1 MIRADV
7 PLSLPARPADPP
19 APGFPLI
26 ASVAPLAAAGVI
38 WLITGSAFVLIFA
51 VLGPVIAVAGML
63 DARRTGRRTR
73 RANAADQEQA
83 LATLRAEVVLR
94 HEELR
99 RLQWRRTPSANSIV
113 AAPHAALRWTGS
125 GSDVSLGSGAVPSGL
140 RIDGGAG
147 LDEHRDLRDWAATLT
162 EAPIHADSG
171 GGIGI
176 VGPLPLGQAL
186 ARGLLVQLACSLAPD
201 QVGLSV
207 PEHGWDW
214 VAALPYDSGPA
225 CARTLV
231 VCEVPP
237 GVVPRGAAPAGSRLI
252 IALARTLAALPV
264 GCDTIVRVHDPGR
277 AEVLRSGVHAWGTG
291 FRPEL
296 ITVEQ
301 ALRVARVLS
310 DRAVTAGLVQ
320 TARSVPASVALGE
333 LTGFRPGQPERRGR
347 SRSPSLRCAIGVGEA
362 GEVSLDL
369 VGAGPHAVVGGTT
382 GSGKSELLVTWVA
395 AMAAA
400 ASPGEVTFLL
410 VDFKGGAAFA
420 PLCTLPH
427 CVGLITDLDG
437 HQAARALASLAAEL
451 RYRERV
457 LGRAGARD
465 IVHLWRQDSSGTL
478 PRLVIVVDEFATML
492 TAFPDL
498 HALFVDIAARGRSL
512 GVHLILC
519 TQRPTGV
526 VRDALL
532 ANCTLRV
539 SLRVNNRADSVAV
552 LGTDA
557 AAVLAA
563 DQAGRCLIATD
574 SSGPVLCQV
583 ATTSGQEISALA
595 AAAAGE
601 PRPRRPWLD
610 LLSPRVR
617 RVDLLALVA
626 SGTAVDEST
635 ADLPSPAP
643 GPDRAASG
651 TRAASGALLG
661 LLDEPELQRY
671 RVARYDPMVEGSLL
685 VIGGPRSGKSAAL
698 ATVAAGF
705 APNGDAVLL
714 GADVEAV
721 WDALVQARRRLDV
734 GGSPVARLLLL
745 DDFDSVHARWDQEHR
760 PAALELVAGL
770 LRDGAE
776 GGLRIVVAAQ
786 RLAGP
791 LQVLPALCQ
800 RRLVLRLPDVA
811 EHLAA
816 GGAVAL
822 FDDRLP
828 PGGGTWQGHRIQ
840 LLAPEQGGAGPSGP
854 SGPDG
859 PGGPGGLGGPGGPGS
874 PALTRRSDAPEL
886 PDAAAL
892 LGQPGQTLLVVSGS
906 PSRSAAALG
915 AVPGARVV
923 DLAATSRDE
932 IAEMAQTGATLRLSE
947 TQSGTA
953 FVGDVDVWQAQ
964 WSLLGALRP
973 RANLVFDGCSLADYR
988 AISRRRDLPPP
999 LAPNRDRVWVLPPDG
1014 TVHRATLQP
1023 PVA

>member
-7 PLSLPARPADPP
+7 PLTLPTRPADLPP
-19 APGFPLI
+19 PGFPLI
-26 ASVAPLAAAGVI
+26 ASVAPLAAAGAI

-73 RANAADQEQA
+73 RTNALDQGQA
-83 LATLRAEVVLR
+83 LATLRAEVALR
-94 HEELR
+94 HEELLR
-99 RLQWRRTPSANSIV
+99 AHWRRTPSANSIV
-113 AAPHAALRWTGS
+113 AAPHAAIRWTGS
-125 GSDVSLGSGAVPSGL
+125 GADVSLGSGAVPSGL
-140 RIDGGAG
+140 RLDGGAAP
-147 LDEHRDLRDWAATLT
+147 DEHRDVRDWAATLT
-162 EAPIHADSG
+162 EAPIDADAG

-176 VGPLPLGQAL
+176 VGPLSLGQAL

-201 QVGLSV
+201 QVGLTV
-207 PEHGWDW
+207 PDRGWEW
-214 VAALPYDSGPA
+214 AVALPHDTGQS
-225 CARTLV
+225 CARRLVICQAPSGGAPKSGGAPLGGAPKGSGLV
-231 VCEVPP
+231 V
-237 GVVPRGAAPAGSRLI
+237 
-252 IALARTLAALPV
+252 ALAGTLAELPW
-264 GCDTIVRVHDPGR
+264 GCDTIVRLQGPGR
-277 AEVLRSGVHAWGTG
+277 AEVLRSSVHACGSG

-301 ALRVARVLS
+301 AIVVARVLS
-310 DRAVTAGLVQ
+310 ARASAAGLVQ
-320 TARSVPASVALGE
+320 NARRVPASVALGE
-333 LTGFRPGQPERRGR
+333 LSGFQPGYRAPHGQPQ
-347 SRSPSLRCAIGVGEA
+347 SPNLRCVIGVGEA

-400 ASPGEVTFLL
+400 AGPDEVTFLL

-420 PLCTLPH
+420 PLCALPH
-427 CVGLITDLDG
+427 CVGLITDLDV

-457 LGRAGARD
+457 LGHAGARD
-465 IVHLWRQDSSGTL
+465 IVDLRRQDAGGAL

-557 AAVLAA
+557 AAALGA
-563 DQAGRCLIATD
+563 DQAGRCLIAAD

-583 ATTSGQEISALA
+583 ATTSPREIRSLA
-595 AAAAGE
+595 VADADA
-601 PRPRRPWLD
+601 PNPRRPWLD
-610 LLSPRVR
+610 LLPQTVSRE
-617 RVDLLALVA
+617 DLLALVA
-626 SGTAVDEST
+626 GGTAADES
-635 ADLPSPAP
+635 AFGGAAVAAGHDRAVPDARAAP
-643 GPDRAASG
+643 GG
-651 TRAASGALLG
+651 LLG

-671 RVARYDPMVEGSLL
+671 RVARYEPIAEGSLL
-685 VIGGPRSGKSAAL
+685 VIGGPRSGKSTAL
-698 ATVAAGF
+698 ASVAAGF
-705 APNGDAVLL
+705 APVGDAVLL

-721 WDALVQARRRLDV
+721 WDCLVKARQCLDA
-734 GGSPVARLLLL
+734 GGSPAARLLLL

-760 PAALELVAGL
+760 PAALELLAGL

-776 GGLRIVVAAQ
+776 GGLRIVIAAQ
-786 RLAGP
+786 RLTGS
-791 LQVLPALCQ
+791 LQSLPALCQ

-811 EHLAA
+811 EHVAL
-816 GGAVAL
+816 GGVAAL

-828 PGGGTWQGHRIQ
+828 PGGGSWQDHRIQ
-840 LLAPEQGGAGPSGP
+840 LLAPEQSGAI
-854 SGPDG
+854 PDVAAQRDIE
-859 PGGPGGLGGPGGPGS
+859 PR
-874 PALTRRSDAPEL
+874 T
-886 PDAAAL
+886 DAAAL
-892 LGQPGQTLLVVSGS
+892 LGRPGQTLLVVSDS
-906 PSRSAAALG
+906 PSRSAAVLG
-915 AVPGARVV
+915 TVPGARVV
-923 DLAATSRDE
+923 DLAAVSHGE
-932 IAEMAQTGATLRLSE
+932 LAEAAQAGASLRLSE
-947 TQSGTA
+947 SQSGTA
-953 FVGDVDVWQAQ
+953 FVGDVDAWQAQ

-973 RANLVFDGCSLADYR
+973 HADLVFDGCSLADYR

-999 LAPNRDRVWVLPPDG
+999 LAPNRGRVWVLRPDG
-1014 TVHRATLQP
+1014 AVHRATLRAQ
-1023 PVA
+1023 VV

>member
-7 PLSLPARPADPP
+7 PLTLPARPADPP

-51 VLGPVIAVAGML
+51 VLGPVIALAGML

-83 LATLRAEVVLR
+83 LVTLRAEVALR
-94 HEELR
+94 QEELR

-140 RIDGGAG
+140 RLDGGAG
-147 LDEHRDLRDWAATLT
+147 LDEHRDLRDWAATLP
-162 EAPIHADSG
+162 EAPIVADVG

-186 ARGLLVQLACSLAPD
+186 GRGLLVQLACSLVPD
-201 QVGLSV
+201 QVRLSV
-207 PEHGWDW
+207 PENGWDW
-214 VAALPYDSGPA
+214 AAALPYDTGSV
-225 CARTLV
+225 CARTVV
-231 VCEVPP
+231 VCEAPP
-237 GVVPRGAAPAGSRLI
+237 GGASGKPAPAGSGLI
-252 IALARTLAALPV
+252 IALAGTLEALPV
-264 GCDTIVRVHDPGR
+264 GCDTIVRMQGPGR

-310 DRAVTAGLVQ
+310 DRAATAGLVP
-320 TARSVPASVALGE
+320 TSRAVPASVALGE
-333 LTGFRPGQPERRGR
+333 LTGFRPGHRVRQGQ

-395 AMAAA
+395 AMAAV
-400 ASPGEVTFLL
+400 ASPAEVTFLL

-420 PLCTLPH
+420 PLCALPH

-437 HQAARALASLAAEL
+437 HQSARALASLAAEL

-465 IVHLWRQDSSGTL
+465 IVHLWGQDSGGML

-498 HALFVDIAARGRSL
+498 HALFIDIAARGRSL

-557 AAVLAA
+557 AAALGA

-583 ATTSGQEISALA
+583 ATTSQQEISDLA

-610 LLSPRVR
+610 LLPASLS

-626 SGTAVDEST
+626 SGTAVDEYAS
-635 ADLPSPAP
+635 DGPIPAP
-643 GPDRAASG
+643 GQDCAAPGIRAKP
-651 TRAASGALLG
+651 GALLG

-671 RVARYDPMVEGSLL
+671 RVARYEPMGEGSLL

-698 ATVAAGF
+698 ASVVAGF
-705 APNGDAVLL
+705 APVGDADLF

-721 WDALVQARRRLDV
+721 WDALVQARRRLDA

-760 PAALELVAGL
+760 PAALELLAGL
-770 LRDGAE
+770 LRDGAD
-776 GGLRIVVAAQ
+776 GGVRIVVAAQ
-786 RLAGP
+786 RLTGS
-791 LQVLPALCQ
+791 LQALPTLCQ
-800 RRLVLRLPDVA
+800 RRLVLRLADVG
-811 EHLAA
+811 EHVAA
-816 GGAVAL
+816 GGAAAL
-822 FDDRLP
+822 FDDQLP

-840 LLAPEQGGAGPSGP
+840 LLAPEQGRA
-854 SGPDG
+854 GPDG
-859 PGGPGGLGGPGGPGS
+859 PGGPGSPGS
-874 PALTRRSDAPEL
+874 LGLMKRPDAPTL
-886 PDAAAL
+886 PDVAAL
-892 LGQPGQTLLVVSGS
+892 LGLPGQTLLVVSGS
-906 PSRSAAALG
+906 PSRTAAALG

-923 DLAATSRDE
+923 DLAAASHDA
-932 IAEMAQTGATLRLSE
+932 IAEVAHAGAPLRLSE

-953 FVGDVDVWQAQ
+953 FVGDVDAWQAQ

-973 RANLVFDGCSLADYR
+973 HADLVFDGCSLADYR

-999 LAPNRDRVWVLPPDG
+999 LAPNRGRVWVLRPDG
-1014 TVHRATLQP
+1014 TVHRATLRP

>member
-7 PLSLPARPADPP
+7 PLTLPTRPAALPP
-19 APGFPLI
+19 LGFPLI
-26 ASVAPLAAAGVI
+26 ASVAPLAAAGAI

-63 DARRTGRRTR
+63 DARRTGRRAR
-73 RANAADQEQA
+73 RTNALDQEQA
-83 LATLRAEVVLR
+83 LATLRAEVALR
-94 HEELR
+94 HEELLR
-99 RLQWRRTPSANSIV
+99 AHWRRTPSANSIV
-113 AAPHAALRWTGS
+113 AAPHAAIRWTGS
-125 GSDVSLGSGAVPSGL
+125 GADVSLGSGAVPSGL
-140 RIDGGAG
+140 RLDGGAAP
-147 LDEHRDLRDWAATLT
+147 DEHRDVRDWAAALT
-162 EAPIHADSG
+162 EAPIDADAG

-176 VGPLPLGQAL
+176 VGPLSLGQAL

-201 QVGLSV
+201 QVGLTV
-207 PEHGWDW
+207 PDRGWEW
-214 VAALPYDSGPA
+214 AVALPHDTGQS
-225 CARTLV
+225 CARRLVICQAPSGGAPLGGAPPGSGLV
-231 VCEVPP
+231 V
-237 GVVPRGAAPAGSRLI
+237 
-252 IALARTLAALPV
+252 ALAGTLAELPW
-264 GCDTIVRVHDPGR
+264 GCATIVRVQGPGR
-277 AEVLRSGVHAWGTG
+277 AEVLRSSVHAWGSG

-301 ALRVARVLS
+301 AIVVARVLS
-310 DRAVTAGLVQ
+310 ARAAAAGLVQ
-320 TARSVPASVALGE
+320 NARRVPASVALGE
-333 LTGFRPGQPERRGR
+333 LSGFQPGNRAPHGQPQ
-347 SRSPSLRCAIGVGEA
+347 SPNLRCVIGVGEA

-400 ASPGEVTFLL
+400 AGPDEVTFLL

-420 PLCTLPH
+420 PLCALPH
-427 CVGLITDLDG
+427 CVGLITDLDV
-437 HQAARALASLAAEL
+437 HQAARALDSLAAEL

-465 IVHLWRQDSSGTL
+465 IVDLRRQDAGGAL

-557 AAVLAA
+557 AAALGA
-563 DQAGRCLIATD
+563 DQAGRCLIAAD

-583 ATTSGQEISALA
+583 ATTSPREIRSLA
-595 AAAAGE
+595 AADADA
-601 PRPRRPWLD
+601 PNPRRPWLD
-610 LLSPRVR
+610 LLPQTVR
-617 RVDLLALVA
+617 REDLLALVA
-626 SGTAVDEST
+626 GGTAADES
-635 ADLPSPAP
+635 AFGGAAVAAGHDRAVPDARAAP
-643 GPDRAASG
+643 GG
-651 TRAASGALLG
+651 LLG

-671 RVARYDPMVEGSLL
+671 RVARYEPIAEGSLL
-685 VIGGPRSGKSAAL
+685 VIGGPRSGKSTAL
-698 ATVAAGF
+698 ASVAAGF
-705 APNGDAVLL
+705 APVGDAVLL

-721 WDALVQARRRLDV
+721 WDCLVKARQCLDA
-734 GGSPVARLLLL
+734 GESPAARLLLL

-760 PAALELVAGL
+760 PAALELLVGL

-776 GGLRIVVAAQ
+776 GGLRIVIAAQ
-786 RLAGP
+786 RLTGS
-791 LQVLPALCQ
+791 LQSLPALCQ

-811 EHLAA
+811 EHVAA
-816 GGAVAL
+816 GGVAAL

-828 PGGGTWQGHRIQ
+828 PGGGSWQDHRIQ
-840 LLAPEQGGAGPSGP
+840 LLAPEQSGAI
-854 SGPDG
+854 PDVAAQRDIE
-859 PGGPGGLGGPGGPGS
+859 P
-874 PALTRRSDAPEL
+874 LT
-886 PDAAAL
+886 DAAAL
-892 LGQPGQTLLVVSGS
+892 LGRPGQTLLVVSDS
-906 PSRSAAALG
+906 PSCSAAVLG
-915 AVPGARVV
+915 TVPGARVV
-923 DLAATSRDE
+923 DLAAVSHGE
-932 IAEMAQTGATLRLSE
+932 LAEAARAGASLRLSE
-947 TQSGTA
+947 SQSGTA
-953 FVGDVDVWQAQ
+953 FVGDVDAWQAQ

-973 RANLVFDGCSLADYR
+973 HADLVFDGCSLADYR

-999 LAPNRDRVWVLPPDG
+999 LAPNRGRVWVLRPDG
-1014 TVHRATLQP
+1014 AVHRATLRAQ
-1023 PVA
+1023 VV

>member
-1 MIRADV
+1 MVIRADV
-7 PLSLPARPADPP
+7 PLTLPARPADPP

-26 ASVAPLAAAGVI
+26 AGLAPLAAALAI

-63 DARRTGRRTR
+63 DARRTRRRTR
-73 RANAADQEQA
+73 RTNAADEAKA
-83 LATLRAEVVLR
+83 LATLRAEVTLR

-99 RLQWRRTPSANSIV
+99 RLHWRRTPSANSIV
-113 AAPHAALRWTGS
+113 AAPHAAMRWTGS
-125 GSDVSLGSGAVPSGL
+125 GFDVSLGSGAVPSGL
-140 RIDGGAG
+140 RLDGGSG
-147 LDEHRDLRDWAATLT
+147 PDDHRALRDWAATLT
-162 EAPIHADSG
+162 ESPIDADAG

-201 QVGLSV
+201 QLGLTV
-207 PEHGWDW
+207 PERGWEW
-214 VAALPYDSGPA
+214 ATALPHDTGPA
-225 CARTLV
+225 CTRRLV
-231 VCEVPP
+231 VCEAPPP
-237 GVVPRGAAPAGSRLI
+237 GGAPTGSLVVV
-252 IALARTLAALPV
+252 ALARTLAELPW
-264 GCDTIVRVHDPGR
+264 GCDTIVQVQGPGR

-301 ALRVARVLS
+301 AMLVARVLS
-310 DRAVTAGLVQ
+310 VRAAAAGLGRG
-320 TARSVPASVALGE
+320 ARPVPASVTLGE
-333 LTGFRPGQPERRGR
+333 LSGFRSGQRAPHGQ
-347 SRSPSLRCAIGVGEA
+347 SAAPNLGCVIGVGEA

-395 AMAAA
+395 AMAAQA
-400 ASPGEVTFLL
+400 GPGEVTFLL

-420 PLCTLPH
+420 PLCALPH

-465 IVHLWRQDSSGTL
+465 IGDLRGQSAGEAL

-557 AAVLAA
+557 AATLGA
-563 DQAGRCLIATD
+563 DQPGRCLIAAD

-583 ATTSGQEISALA
+583 ATTSPQEIRDLVA
-595 AAAAGE
+595 AAARV

-610 LLSPRVR
+610 LLPQTVSR
-617 RVDLLALVA
+617 DGLLALVVN
-626 SGTAVDEST
+626 GTAVDET
-635 ADLPSPAP
+635 A
-643 GPDRAASG
+643 PDGTGAAVSG
-651 TRAASGALLG
+651 GLLG
-661 LLDEPELQRY
+661 LLDEPQLQRY
-671 RVARYDPMVEGSLL
+671 RVARYDPTIEGSLL

-698 ATVAAGF
+698 ASAAAQF
-705 APNGDAVLL
+705 AQEGDVVLI
-714 GADVEAV
+714 GADVETV
-721 WDALVQARRRLDV
+721 WDALVQERRRLDV
-734 GGSPVARLLLL
+734 GGKPTARLLLL

-760 PAALELVAGL
+760 PAALELLAGL

-776 GGLRIVVAAQ
+776 GGLCIVIAVQ
-786 RLAGP
+786 RLTGS
-791 LQVLPALCQ
+791 LQALPALCQ

-811 EHLAA
+811 EHVAA
-816 GGAVAL
+816 GGVAAL

-828 PGGGTWQGHRIQ
+828 PGGGSWQGHRIQ
-840 LLAPEQGGAGPSGP
+840 LLAPEPDGALPDAAGPSG
-854 SGPDG
+854 
-859 PGGPGGLGGPGGPGS
+859 
-874 PALTRRSDAPEL
+874 AAAL

-892 LGQPGQTLLVVSGS
+892 VGRPGQTLLVVSGS
-906 PSRSAAALG
+906 PSRSAAVLG

-923 DLAATSRDE
+923 DLAAASRDVL
-932 IAEMAQTGATLRLSE
+932 AEAAQAGASLRLGE
-947 TQSGTA
+947 AHAGTA

-973 RANLVFDGCSLADYR
+973 RADLVFDGCSLADYR

-999 LAPNRDRVWVLPPDG
+999 LAPNRGRVWVLRPDG
-1014 TVHRATLQP
+1014 TVLRATLL
-1023 PVA
+1023 PVV

>member
-7 PLSLPARPADPP
+7 PLTLPTRPADPP

-73 RANAADQEQA
+73 RTNTAEQEQA
-83 LATLRAEVVLR
+83 LATLRAEVTLR
-94 HEELR
+94 HEELLR
-99 RLQWRRTPSANSIV
+99 VHWRRTPSANSIV
-113 AAPHAALRWTGS
+113 AAPHAHLRWTGS
-125 GSDVSLGSGAVPSGL
+125 GADVSLGSGAVPSGL
-140 RIDGGAG
+140 RLDGGAG
-147 LDEHRDLRDWAATLT
+147 PDEHRDLRDWAATLT
-162 EAPIHADSG
+162 EAPIDADAG

-176 VGPLPLGQAL
+176 VGPLPLGRAL

-207 PEHGWDW
+207 PEHGWEW
-214 VAALPYDSGPA
+214 AAALPHADRPA
-225 CARTLV
+225 GARRVV
-231 VCEVPP
+231 VCEAPPP
-237 GVVPRGAAPAGSRLI
+237 GGMSSDPRPLV
-252 IALARTLAALPV
+252 ALAGTLAELPW
-264 GCDTIVRVHDPGR
+264 GCDTIVCLQGPGR
-277 AEVLRSGVHAWGTG
+277 AEILRSGVHAWGTG

-301 ALRVARVLS
+301 ALLVARVLS
-310 DRAVTAGLVQ
+310 ARAAAAGLVQ
-320 TARSVPASVALGE
+320 QSTRSVPASVALAE
-333 LTGFRPGQPERRGR
+333 LSGFRPGHRAPQGR
-347 SRSPSLRCAIGVGEA
+347 SAAASLRCVIGVGEA

-400 ASPGEVTFLL
+400 AGPGEVTFLL

-420 PLCTLPH
+420 PLCALPH

-457 LGRAGARD
+457 LGRVGARD
-465 IVHLWRQDSSGTL
+465 IVDLRGQDPGGAL

-557 AAVLAA
+557 AAALGA
-563 DQAGRCLIATD
+563 DQPGRCLIAAD

-583 ATTSGQEISALA
+583 ATTSGREIRALVVA
-595 AAAAGE
+595 AAEE
-601 PRPRRPWLD
+601 PSPRRPWLD
-610 LLSPRVR
+610 LLPPTVSRG
-617 RVDLLALVA
+617 DLSALVA
-626 SGTAVDEST
+626 SGSAVDESMH
-635 ADLPSPAP
+635 
-643 GPDRAASG
+643 GG
-651 TRAASGALLG
+651 LLG

-671 RVARYDPMVEGSLL
+671 RLARYEPMADGSLL
-685 VIGGPRSGKSAAL
+685 VIGGPRSGKSTAL
-698 ATVAAGF
+698 AAVASGF
-705 APNGDAVLL
+705 APGGEAVLV

-721 WDALVQARRRLDV
+721 WDALVQARRRLDA
-734 GGSPVARLLLL
+734 GGSPTARLLLL

-760 PAALELVAGL
+760 PAALELLAGL

-776 GGLRIVVAAQ
+776 DGLRIVVAAQ
-786 RLAGP
+786 RLTGS
-791 LQVLPALCQ
+791 LQSLPALCQ

-811 EHLAA
+811 EHVAA
-816 GGAVAL
+816 GGVAAL
-822 FDDRLP
+822 FDDHLP
-828 PGGGTWQGHRIQ
+828 PGGGSWQGHRIQ
-840 LLAPEQGGAGPSGP
+840 LLAPDPGGAVPEALVH
-854 SGPDG
+854 
-859 PGGPGGLGGPGGPGS
+859 PG
-874 PALTRRSDAPEL
+874 TVEN

-892 LGQPGQTLLVVSGS
+892 LARPGRTLLVVSGS
-906 PSRSAAALG
+906 PSRSAGLLG

-923 DLAATSRDE
+923 DLAAVSQAVLTEAAHAD
-932 IAEMAQTGATLRLSE
+932 AALRLSE
-947 TQSGTA
+947 TQAGTA
-953 FVGDVDVWQAQ
+953 FVGDVDAWQAQ

-973 RANLVFDGCSLADYR
+973 RADLVFDGCSLADFR
-988 AISRRRDLPPP
+988 AISRRRELPPP
-999 LAPNRDRVWVLPPDG
+999 LAPNRGRVWVLSPDD
-1014 TVHRATLQP
+1014 TVHRATLQAP
-1023 PVA
+1023 AG